1 LLLIGI
7 LLLPGNPAERSILQ
21 YTHVCCDTW
30 LRRWFFLSAGSCLK
44 PVWDKLTCVQQVVD
58 STIAKALKLVNDDTT
73 LEVMNMSSNTTP
85 SIGIVGGTGD
95 LGRGLALRLAKAGHA
110 VLVGSRKPEQAVE
123 AAEALTAELASRG
136 VAHQPIEGLD
146 NVSAAQRGDIVFV
159 TVPFGAHTPTLES
172 IKDAVQGKVL
182 VDVTVPLVPPRVA
195 RVQLPPE
202 GSAGMIAQTLLG
214 EAVQVVSALQNV
226 AAAHLQADMDIPCDV
241 LVTGNEKTA
250 RQTVIDLI
258 EAMGMRGFHAG
269 LIHNAAAAEA
279 LTSVLINI
287 NKQYKTHAGLRL
299 TGIE

>member
-1 LLLIGI
+1 
-7 LLLPGNPAERSILQ
+7 
-21 YTHVCCDTW
+21 
-30 LRRWFFLSAGSCLK
+30 
-44 PVWDKLTCVQQVVD
+44 
-58 STIAKALKLVNDDTT
+58 
-73 LEVMNMSSNTTP
+73 MSSNTKS

-95 LGRGLALRLAKAGHA
+95 LGRGLSLRLAKAGHA

-123 AAEALTAELASRG
+123 AARALAAELSERGISIAS
-136 VAHQPIEGLD
+136 VEGMD
-146 NVSAAQRGDIVFV
+146 NVAAAERSDIIFV

-172 IKDAVQGKVL
+172 IRQVVQGKVV

-214 EAVQVVSALQNV
+214 EDVQVVSAFQNV
-226 AAAHLQADMDIPCDV
+226 AAAHLQADMEIPCDV

-250 RQTVIDLI
+250 RQIVIDLI
-258 EAMGMRGFHAG
+258 ESMGMRGFHAG

-299 TGIE
+299 TGID

>member
-1 LLLIGI
+1 
-7 LLLPGNPAERSILQ
+7 
-21 YTHVCCDTW
+21 
-30 LRRWFFLSAGSCLK
+30 
-44 PVWDKLTCVQQVVD
+44 
-58 STIAKALKLVNDDTT
+58 
-73 LEVMNMSSNTTP
+73 MSSNTKP

-110 VLVGSRKPEQAVE
+110 VFVGSRKPEQAVE
-123 AAEALTAELASRG
+123 AAQALAAELSDRDISDAS
-136 VAHQPIEGLD
+136 VEGMD
-146 NVSAAQRGDIVFV
+146 NAAAAERGDIVFV

-172 IKDAVQGKVL
+172 IRQVVQGKVV

-214 EAVQVVSALQNV
+214 EDVQVVSAFQNV
-226 AAAHLQADMDIPCDV
+226 AAAHLQADMEIPCDV

-250 RQTVIDLI
+250 RQRVIDLI
-258 EAMGMRGFHAG
+258 ESMGMRGFHAG

-299 TGIE
+299 TGID

>member
-1 LLLIGI
+1 
-7 LLLPGNPAERSILQ
+7 
-21 YTHVCCDTW
+21 
-30 LRRWFFLSAGSCLK
+30 
-44 PVWDKLTCVQQVVD
+44 
-58 STIAKALKLVNDDTT
+58 
-73 LEVMNMSSNTTP
+73 MSSNTSP

-110 VLVGSRKPEQAVE
+110 IWVGSRKAEQAHEV
-123 AAEALTAELASRG
+123 ADALKAKLLSRG
-136 VAHQPIEGLD
+136 VAEPEIAGMD
-146 NVSAAQRGDIVFV
+146 NVAAAERGDIVFV

-172 IKDAVQGKVL
+172 IRDAVEGKIL

-202 GSAGMIAQTLLG
+202 GSAGVIAQTLLG
-214 EAVQVVSALQNV
+214 EEVQVVSAFQNV
-226 AAAHLQADMDIPCDV
+226 AAAHLQADMEIPCDV

-250 RQTVIDLI
+250 RQAVIDLI
-258 EAMGMRGFHAG
+258 EAIGMRGFHAG

-299 TGIE
+299 TGID

>member
-1 LLLIGI
+1 
-7 LLLPGNPAERSILQ
+7 
-21 YTHVCCDTW
+21 
-30 LRRWFFLSAGSCLK
+30 
-44 PVWDKLTCVQQVVD
+44 
-58 STIAKALKLVNDDTT
+58 
-73 LEVMNMSSNTTP
+73 MSSNTKS

-95 LGRGLALRLAKAGHA
+95 LGRGLSLRLAKAGHA

-123 AAEALTAELASRG
+123 AARALAAELSERGISNAS
-136 VAHQPIEGLD
+136 VEGMD
-146 NVSAAQRGDIVFV
+146 NVAAAERSDIIFV

-172 IKDAVQGKVL
+172 IRQVVQGKVV

-214 EAVQVVSALQNV
+214 EDVQVVSAFQNV
-226 AAAHLQADMDIPCDV
+226 AAAHLQADMEIPCDV

-250 RQTVIDLI
+250 RQIVIDLI
-258 EAMGMRGFHAG
+258 ESMGMRGFHAG

-299 TGIE
+299 TGID

>member
-1 LLLIGI
+1 
-7 LLLPGNPAERSILQ
+7 
-21 YTHVCCDTW
+21 
-30 LRRWFFLSAGSCLK
+30 
-44 PVWDKLTCVQQVVD
+44 
-58 STIAKALKLVNDDTT
+58 
-73 LEVMNMSSNTTP
+73 MSSNTKP

-123 AAEALTAELASRG
+123 AAQALAAELSDRG
-136 VAHQPIEGLD
+136 ISDVSVEGMD
-146 NVSAAQRGDIVFV
+146 NAAAAERGDIIFV

-172 IKDAVQGKVL
+172 IRHVVQGKIV

-214 EAVQVVSALQNV
+214 EDVQVVSAFQNV
-226 AAAHLQADMDIPCDV
+226 AAAHLQADMEIPCDV

-250 RQTVIDLI
+250 RQSVIDLI
-258 EAMGMRGFHAG
+258 ESMGMRGFHAG

-299 TGIE
+299 TGID

>member
-1 LLLIGI
+1 
-7 LLLPGNPAERSILQ
+7 
-21 YTHVCCDTW
+21 
-30 LRRWFFLSAGSCLK
+30 
-44 PVWDKLTCVQQVVD
+44 
-58 STIAKALKLVNDDTT
+58 
-73 LEVMNMSSNTTP
+73 MSSNTSP

-95 LGRGLALRLAKAGHA
+95 LGRGLALRLAKAGRA
-110 VLVGSRKPEQAVE
+110 IWVGSRKADQALE
-123 AAEALTAELASRG
+123 AADALKTELASRG
-136 VAHQPIEGLD
+136 VAEPTIEGMD
-146 NVSAAQRGDIVFV
+146 NVAAAERGDIVFV

-172 IKDAVQGKVL
+172 ICQAVQGKVL

-214 EAVQVVSALQNV
+214 EAVQVVSAFQNV
-226 AAAHLQADMDIPCDV
+226 AAAHLQADMEIPCDV

-258 EAMGMRGFHAG
+258 EAIGMRGFHAG

-299 TGIE
+299 TGID